1 LSLIRAVED
10 YSPPDT
16 TNAETTVAKTT
27 TIGVDFPATAI
38 INNTKT
44 EKEMIKSIHMKNT
57 SSDLAPKKNQTITKL
72 LTKIL
77 EESTTVV

>member
-1 LSLIRAVED
+1 
-10 YSPPDT
+10 
-16 TNAETTVAKTT
+16 
-27 TIGVDFPATAI
+27 VDFPATAI